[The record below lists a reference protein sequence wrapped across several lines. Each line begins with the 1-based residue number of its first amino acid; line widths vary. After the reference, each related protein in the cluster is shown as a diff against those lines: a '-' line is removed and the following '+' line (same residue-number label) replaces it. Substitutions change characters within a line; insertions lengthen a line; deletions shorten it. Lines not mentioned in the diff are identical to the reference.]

1 MNNDFTEPLEE
12 WLTGFL
18 DEPGYEHIRSRATEG
33 LELLDEAYSLPW
45 WRLLA
50 RRKLFKATDN
60 LWRGE

>member
-1 MNNDFTEPLEE
+1 MNEEFEEIEDWLSWVLEE
-12 WLTGFL
+12 SGTQR
-18 DEPGYEHIRSRATEG
+18 IRSRATLG

-45 WRLLA
+45 WRLFA